1 MKITNRNPREAFLV
15 EIKQHLTRDLEP
27 AGKRIRHGIEPIGWQ
42 EVSLKVMGVL
52 SVTVDISDGLLT
64 PAQLV
69 FGVQGIEVGDPTI
82 SKGIVISVTNV
93 ILVVLFRV

>member
-1 MKITNRNPREAFLV
+1 
-15 EIKQHLTRDLEP
+15 
-27 AGKRIRHGIEPIGWQ
+27 
-42 EVSLKVMGVL
+42 MGVL

-93 ILVVLFRV
+93 ILLVLFRV